1 MGRFRYKILFII
13 ALLVLAGCGKRGES
27 FDPLLRARVDGLNKK
42 AFMKRYQDPAL
53 ALSYGYA
60 SLSLIGDSLPGYDD
74 GRLRAWNSMA
84 FNYFILGDRDS
95 AYAYVDSVS
104 LYRGDAVNRDVE
116 QLIASLLRARLEQ
129 INCLIANSYQI
140 LYDIDRSKVLDRRED
155 NFLYD
160 YALMEYYITSLAL
173 NYHFRNGAVD
183 NLNELLEE
191 IEEERGNLR
200 CDYSEDMALN
210 YALAHA
216 YYRLSA
222 ADNGNEELL
231 RKSLGYLD
239 DNLAILKRP
248 GAYCEYHL
256 ANVYQLQAFITA
268 EPKIAPGGDLACYDS
283 VAFGLDRFAVS
294 TALFFRTPDPYQ
306 HLGAVVSAAD
316 YCMLVGDTA
325 LAWDYY
331 TMAIEDSTWTDGF
344 APKFEAMFYRGL
356 MASGYSDDKSLN
368 QGWLSKELDIL
379 EYIKQNERADFLLQ
393 NQLAKARGINKVYVI
408 SIIGILFL
416 LLLIS
421 ALAFQLR
428 RLTKHLRAETVR
440 LQQAKQ
446 KDVERIANV
455 ETCLSVLRHDITP
468 FVSYLQNKNLPEE
481 LKEEVLGQLV
491 RTFQNIK
498 SWTSLSI
505 PSGLQ
510 FRESEV
516 SLQEVFDSVS
526 ESVPNFRGDGLRVVF
541 VPNSCRVRGDRQL
554 LEIMLRNLVK
564 NAVQYTE
571 EGCVTVEAAL
581 DKDDVRFVHITV
593 ADTGRGMSAEDV
605 ENVFRADKKIKHP
618 EAGAEGYG
626 SGFGLIL
633 CRYIVKKHDDNT
645 LRGCR
650 IWVESELGKGSTFH
664 IVLAKSEEK

>member
-1 MGRFRYKILFII
+1 
-13 ALLVLAGCGKRGES
+13 
-27 FDPLLRARVDGLNKK
+27 
-42 AFMKRYQDPAL
+42 
-53 ALSYGYA
+53 
-60 SLSLIGDSLPGYDD
+60 
-74 GRLRAWNSMA
+74 MA
-84 FNYFILGDRDS
+84 FNYFILGRRDS
-95 AYAYVDSVS
+95 ASTYLEKVADYEGS
-104 LYRGDAVNRDVE
+104 AQNKDVE
-116 QLIASLLRARLEQ
+116 KLIASLLRARLEQ

-140 LYDIDRSKVLDRRED
+140 LYDIDKSKVLDHSVD

-160 YALMEYYITSLAL
+160 YAQMEYYITSLTL

-183 NLNELLEE
+183 NLNELLDE
-191 IEEERGNLR
+191 IEQERPNLR

-222 ADNGNEELL
+222 TDGGNEKLL
-231 RKSLGYLD
+231 RKSLGYLE
-239 DNLAILKRP
+239 DNLRILERP
-248 GAYCEYHL
+248 EAYCEYHL

-268 EPKIAPGGDLACYDS
+268 EPNIAPGGALACYDS
-283 VAFGLDRFAVS
+283 VEFGLEKFRVS
-294 TALFFRTPDPYQ
+294 TEMFFRTPDPYQ

-331 TMAIEDSTWTDGF
+331 TMAIADTTWTDGF

-356 MASGYSDDKSLN
+356 LSSGYSDDRYLN
-368 QGWLSKELDIL
+368 QAWLTKELDIL
-379 EYIKQNERADFLLQ
+379 DYIKQNERADFLLQ
-393 NQLAKARGINKVYVI
+393 NKLAKAQGINRIYVGLL
-408 SIIGILFL
+408 SGIMVLMVL
-416 LLLIS
+416 MGVLVVKIVRMARSLKS
-421 ALAFQLR
+421 
-428 RLTKHLRAETVR
+428 ETVR

-481 LKEEVLGQLV
+481 LKEEVMGQLV

-498 SWTSLSI
+498 NWTSLSI

-516 SLQEVFDSVS
+516 SMQEVFDSVS
-526 ESVPNFRGDGLRVVF
+526 QSVPNFRGDQLSIRF
-541 VPNSCRVRGDRQL
+541 HPTDCKVRGDRQL

-571 EGCVTVEAAL
+571 AGSVTVSA
-581 DKDDVRFVHITV
+581 DPDGDDVRFVHVSV
-593 ADTGRGMSAEDV
+593 ADTGCGMTAEEV
-605 ENVFRADKKIKHP
+605 ENVFRADKKIRRQ

-650 IWVESELGKGSTFH
+650 IWVESQEGKGSTFH
-664 IVLAKSEEK
+664 IVLAQAE